1 KLTTS
6 MIEFVLNNKP
16 IETQTSAGMTLLDF
30 IRSTQSLK
38 GTKIGCREGDC
49 GACTILIGSL
59 DSQNQL
65 TYKSI
70 TSCISP
76 LGNAHGR
83 HIVTVEGINLP
94 DKLNTVQIFLKEY
107 NATQCGFCTPGFVMS
122 LVGLCLQKEYISETE
137 ALKAISGNICRCT
150 GYKSIERA
158 AYAIYNKIIALPYA
172 NRLQAL
178 VDGAYIP
185 AYFLN
190 VAKTLQQI
198 KPRAFNTK
206 NGTLVAGGT
215 DLYVRQADILT
226 ENEVNLVAHK
236 STFTG
241 ITFYKDR
248 CIIGAETTVADLY
261 DNSAMNT
268 YFPEI
273 RNYLKLVSSEQIRN
287 MATIAGNF
295 VNASPIG
302 DLTIFF
308 IALNATITLQNSKG
322 TLRSILL
329 KDFYK
334 GYKTLD
340 LKQDEH
346 LVNVA
351 FNVPTKKY
359 KFNFEKVSKR
369 THLDIASV
377 NAAVLVSVKNDI
389 ISQMHLACGGVAPVP
404 FYLKNTCAFLTGK
417 PLNTDTLK
425 EASLILQD
433 EIAPISD
440 VRGNASYKRL
450 LAQQLFYAHFIKL
463 FPEKF
468 KILELVNA

>member
-1 KLTTS
+1 

-16 IETQTSAGMTLLDF
+16 IKTHASAGMTLLDF
-30 IRSTQSLK
+30 IRSIQNLK

-49 GACTILIGSL
+49 GACTVLVGHL
-59 DSQNQL
+59 DSNNQL
-65 TYKSI
+65 IYKSI

-76 LGNAHGR
+76 LGNAHGK

-94 DKLNTVQIFLKEY
+94 HKLNTVQSFLKEY
-107 NATQCGFCTPGFVMS
+107 NATQCGFCTPGFVIS
-122 LVGLCLQKEYISETE
+122 LVGLCLQKEFISKAE

-158 AYAIYNKIIALPYA
+158 AYALYDKIVTLPFA

-178 VDGAYIP
+178 IDEAYLP
-185 AYFLN
+185 PYFLN
-190 VAKTLQQI
+190 IAEMLHPL
-198 KPRAFNTK
+198 KPRIFNPK
-206 NGTLVAGGT
+206 KGTLVAGGT
-215 DLYVRQADILT
+215 DLYVRQADDLT

-248 CIIGAETTVADLY
+248 CIIGAETTITDLY
-261 DNSAMNT
+261 HNSAMNT

-273 RNYLKLVSSEQIRN
+273 QQYLKLVSSDQIRN
-287 MATIAGNF
+287 MATVAGNF

-322 TLRSILL
+322 SLRSLLL

-334 GYKTLD
+334 GYKILD
-340 LKQDEH
+340 LKSNEH

-351 FNVPTKKY
+351 FNVPNDHQ

-377 NAAVLVSVKNDI
+377 NAAMLITVANNR
-389 ISQMHLACGGVAPVP
+389 ISQIHLACGGVAPIP
-404 FYLKNTCAFLTGK
+404 FYLKNTCDFLAGK

-425 EASLILQD
+425 QAAAVLQD

-440 VRGNASYKRL
+440 VRGQASYKRL
-450 LAQQLFYAHFIKL
+450 LAQQLFYAHFLKL
-463 FPEKF
+463 FPDSF
-468 KILELVNA
+468 KILDVINA

>member
-1 KLTTS
+1 
-6 MIEFVLNNKP
+6 MIEFVLNNKH
-16 IETQTSAGMTLLDF
+16 IKTQVHSGMTLLDF
-30 IRSTQSLK
+30 IRSHELLK

-49 GACTILIGSL
+49 GACTVLVGSL
-59 DSQNQL
+59 ENNKL

-76 LGNAHGR
+76 LGNAHGK

-94 DKLNTVQIFLKEY
+94 DKLNTIQTVLKDY

-122 LVGLCLQKEYISETE
+122 LVSLSMQTNLISKAE

-158 AYAIYNKIIALPYA
+158 AYNIYKKVVTLPLSD
-172 NRLQAL
+172 RLQTL
-178 VDGAYIP
+178 VVEAYIP
-185 AYFLN
+185 AYFLKIAN
-190 VAKTLQQI
+190 KLKVI
-198 KPRAFNTK
+198 KPREYNKTQSVF
-206 NGTLVAGGT
+206 VAGGT
-215 DLYVRQADILT
+215 DLYVRNADDLA
-226 ENEVNLVAHK
+226 EADVNLLAHK
-236 STFTG
+236 SQFTG

-273 RNYLKLVSSEQIRN
+273 RNYLKLVSSEPIRN
-287 MATIAGNF
+287 MATLAGNF

-308 IALNATITLQNSKG
+308 MALNAKITLQNSKG
-322 TLRSILL
+322 TLRTIYL

-334 GYKTLD
+334 AYKTLD
-340 LKQDEH
+340 LKSDEY

-377 NAAVLVSVKNDI
+377 NAAALICVENNV
-389 ISQMHLACGGVAPVP
+389 ISQAHLSCGGVAPIP
-404 FYLKNTCAFLTGK
+404 FYLKNTCDFLIGK
-417 PLNTDTLK
+417 PLNIETIK
-425 EASLILQD
+425 EVTTILQN

-440 VRGNASYKRL
+440 VRGDANYKRL

-463 FPEKF
+463 FSETF
-468 KILELVNA
+468 NILELVN

>member
-1 KLTTS
+1 

-16 IETQTSAGMTLLDF
+16 IKTRTSAGMTLLDF
-30 IRSTQSLK
+30 IRSTQNLK

-49 GACTILIGSL
+49 GACTVLVGSL
-59 DSQNQL
+59 DNNKQL

-76 LGNAHGR
+76 LGNAHGK

-94 DKLNTVQIFLKEY
+94 DKLNTVQTFLKEY

-122 LVGLCLQKEYISETE
+122 LIGLSMQTTLISKAE

-158 AYAIYNKIIALPYA
+158 AYAIYNKVVALPYA

-178 VDGAYIP
+178 VDEAYIP
-185 AYFLN
+185 PYFLHIS
-190 VAKTLQQI
+190 KKLQHI
-198 KPRAFNTK
+198 KPRAFNNK
-206 NGTLVAGGT
+206 KGTLVAGGT
-215 DLYVRQADILT
+215 DLYVRQADTLS
-226 ENEVNLVAHK
+226 ENEVNLVTHK

-248 CIIGAETTVADLY
+248 CIIGAETTVADIY

-273 RNYLKLVSSEQIRN
+273 HNYLKLISSDQIRN
-287 MATIAGNF
+287 MATVAGNF

-308 IALNATITLQNSKG
+308 MVLNAKITLQNSRG
-322 TLRSILL
+322 TLRTIYL

-334 GYKTLD
+334 GYKILD
-340 LKQDEH
+340 LNPDEY

-377 NAAVLVSVKNDI
+377 NTAMLIAVDNKQINQI
-389 ISQMHLACGGVAPVP
+389 HLACGGVAPVP
-404 FYLKNTCAFLTGK
+404 FYLKNTCAFLTEK

>member
-1 KLTTS
+1 
-6 MIEFVLNNKP
+6 MIAFVLNNKL
-16 IETQTSAGMTLLDF
+16 INTQTHAGMTLLDF
-30 IRSTQSLK
+30 IRSTQNLK

-49 GACTILIGSL
+49 GACTVLVGSL
-59 DSQNQL
+59 DTNKQL

-76 LGNAHGR
+76 LGNAHGK
-83 HIVTVEGINLP
+83 HIVTVEGVNLS
-94 DKLNTVQIFLKEY
+94 DKLNTVQTFLKEY

-122 LVGLCLQKEYISETE
+122 LVGLCLQKEFISKAE

-158 AYAIYNKIIALPYA
+158 AYAIYDKVLTLPYT

-178 VDGAYIP
+178 VEGHYLP
-185 AYFLN
+185 SYFLEVSTKLN
-190 VAKTLQQI
+190 AI

-206 NGTLVAGGT
+206 EGTLVAGGT
-215 DLYVRQADILT
+215 DLYVRQVDDLA

-236 STFTG
+236 KRFTG
-241 ITFYKDR
+241 ITFYRDR
-248 CIIGAETTVADLY
+248 CIIGAETTVADIY
-261 DNSAMNT
+261 DNNAMNT

-273 RNYLKLVSSEQIRN
+273 RDYLKLVSSDQIRN
-287 MATIAGNF
+287 MATVAGNF

-308 IALNATITLQNSKG
+308 MALNADITLQNSKG
-322 TLRSILL
+322 TLHSMLL

-334 GYKTLD
+334 GYKTLN
-340 LKQDEH
+340 LKNDEH

-377 NAAVLVSVKNDI
+377 NAAALIALENNLISDI
-389 ISQMHLACGGVAPVP
+389 HLACGGVAPVP
-404 FYLKNTCAFLTGK
+404 FYLKNTCNFLTGK
-417 PLNTDTLK
+417 TLNKETLK
-425 EASLILQD
+425 EAALIVND
-433 EIAPISD
+433 EINPISD
-440 VRGNASYKRL
+440 VRGTASYKRL
-450 LAQQLFYAHFIKL
+450 LAQQLFYAHFVTL
-463 FPEKF
+463 FPETF
-468 KILELVNA
+468 NILELLSA